1 MKIKELEQASGI
13 PRASIRFYEKEGL
26 LEPERMENGYREYSD
41 RDLEALRKIVLL
53 RALQV
58 PLKDIRDKGKNEK
71 SEYDCGNRKDHIFDR
86 SLTVLVAGDSI

>member
-41 RDLEALRKIVLL
+41 ADLEALRKIVLL
-53 RALQV
+53 RTLQV
-58 PLKDIRDKGKNEK
+58 PLKDIRALYWVKTPWTGCW
-71 SEYDCGNRKDHIFDR
+71 SG
-86 SLTVLVAGDSI
+86 S